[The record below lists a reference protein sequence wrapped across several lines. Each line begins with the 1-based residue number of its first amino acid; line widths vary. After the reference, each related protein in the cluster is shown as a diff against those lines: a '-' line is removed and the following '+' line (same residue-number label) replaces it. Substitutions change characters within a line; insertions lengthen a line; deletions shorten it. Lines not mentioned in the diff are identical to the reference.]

1 MASIEASKIG
11 GETRIE
17 ESGVVK
23 TAKKKKEEKRTAL
36 LKKKKDW
43 K

>member
-23 TAKKKKEEKRTAL
+23 TAKKKT
-36 LKKKKDW
+36 KKKERLY
-43 K
+43 